1 MRLSIRISI
10 SVLTIII
17 DISYTYI
24 GGMYMVSILLMSIGI
39 TFIVIG
45 ILIFIDKIKLIKYGI
60 RTEGEI
66 VDFEKGLSSY
76 INEDKQI
83 TYITVY
89 RPVIKFKDENN
100 RVRIITY
107 DISDS
112 GRVYSI
118 GDKVTLVYTRNDP
131 DYVEIAEKQMIFS
144 MLCKL
149 ISIGIMFII
158 FSIILWMV

>member
-1 MRLSIRISI
+1 
-10 SVLTIII
+10 
-17 DISYTYI
+17 
-24 GGMYMVSILLMSIGI
+24 MVSILLMSIGI

-45 ILIFIDKIKLIKYGI
+45 ILVFIDKIRLLKYGI
-60 RTEGEI
+60 KTEGEVI
-66 VDFEKGLSSY
+66 DFEKGLSSY

-83 TYITVY
+83 IYITVY

-100 RVRIITY
+100 EAKIITY
-107 DISDS
+107 DSS
-112 GRVYSI
+112 ESERVYNV

-131 DYVEIAEKQMIFS
+131 DYVEIAERQIIFS

-158 FSIILWMV
+158 FAIILWMV

>member
-1 MRLSIRISI
+1 
-10 SVLTIII
+10 
-17 DISYTYI
+17 
-24 GGMYMVSILLMSIGI
+24 MVSILLMSIGI

-45 ILIFIDKIKLIKYGI
+45 ILVFIDKIRLLKYGI
-60 RTEGEI
+60 KTEGEVI
-66 VDFEKGLSSY
+66 DFEKGLSSY

-83 TYITVY
+83 IYITVY

-100 RVRIITY
+100 EAKIITY
-107 DISDS
+107 DSS
-112 GRVYSI
+112 ESERVYNV

-131 DYVEIAEKQMIFS
+131 DYVEIAERQIIFS

-158 FSIILWMV
+158 FAIILWMVWMINE

>member
-1 MRLSIRISI
+1 
-10 SVLTIII
+10 
-17 DISYTYI
+17 
-24 GGMYMVSILLMSIGI
+24 MVSILLMSIGI

-45 ILIFIDKIKLIKYGI
+45 ILVFIDKIRLLKYGI
-60 RTEGEI
+60 KTEGEVI
-66 VDFEKGLSSY
+66 DFEKGLSSY

-83 TYITVY
+83 IYITVY

-100 RVRIITY
+100 ETKIITY
-107 DISDS
+107 DSS
-112 GRVYSI
+112 ESERVYNV

-131 DYVEIAEKQMIFS
+131 DYVEIAERQIIFS

-158 FSIILWMV
+158 FAIILWMV

>member
-1 MRLSIRISI
+1 MGIRL
-10 SVLTIII
+10 LTIII
-17 DISYTYI
+17 DFSYTYI

-45 ILIFIDKIKLIKYGI
+45 ILVFIDKIRLLKYGI
-60 RTEGEI
+60 KTEGEVI
-66 VDFEKGLSSY
+66 DFEKGLSSY

-83 TYITVY
+83 IYITVY

-100 RVRIITY
+100 EAKIITY
-107 DISDS
+107 DSS
-112 GRVYSI
+112 ESERVYNV

-131 DYVEIAEKQMIFS
+131 DYVEIAERQIIFS

-158 FSIILWMV
+158 FAIILWMV